1 MDESKVDTMAVMLAD
16 ERVAW
21 MDRMKVPCLAVG
33 MDGNSVALLVEKM
46 DVKKAD

>member
-1 MDESKVDTMAVMLAD
+1 MVVTMAVMWV
-16 ERVAW
+16 EETVAW
-21 MDRMKVPCLAVG
+21 MDEMKGACLAVG